1 MKLIKWTLIAMEVAI
16 FIGICLIMLFD
27 NVITLFTSLL
37 VIFLVGTLVSI
48 NYALAGFDKLQEEL
62 DRKV

>member
-1 MKLIKWTLIAMEVAI
+1 MKLIKLTLIAMEVAI

-37 VIFLVGTLVSI
+37 VIVLIAILVII
-48 NYALAGFDKLQEEL
+48 NNALAKFDKIKKEL
-62 DRKV
+62 DHQV

>member
-1 MKLIKWTLIAMEVAI
+1 MQLIKWTLIAMEVAI

-37 VIFLVGTLVSI
+37 VIFLVGALLSI
-48 NYALAGFDKLQEEL
+48 NHTLAGFDKLQEEL
-62 DRKV
+62 EDKV

>member
-37 VIFLVGTLVSI
+37 VIFLVGALVSI
-48 NYALAGFDKLQEEL
+48 NHALHGFDKMKKEL
-62 DRKV
+62 EDKV

>member
-37 VIFLVGTLVSI
+37 VIFLVGALLSI
-48 NYALAGFDKLQEEL
+48 NHALAGFDKTRKEL
-62 DRKV
+62 EDKV

>member
-27 NVITLFTSLL
+27 NVIMLFTSLL
-37 VIFLVGTLVSI
+37 VIFLVGALVSI
-48 NYALAGFDKLQEEL
+48 NHALAGFDKLQEEL
-62 DRKV
+62 DH